1 MFSEDCH
8 GCIRKKLDY
17 TFVMTKKTPTKAK
30 KVSTNNPAPVPQS
43 TNGTKTTIKHILSPG
58 SNLSNRFIS
67 NYKDLE
73 KIVRTFKEMDYKVV
87 LTQGVYDL
95 IHEGHAA
102 YLEAAKALG
111 DVLIVGVD
119 SDELTKKRKGPDR
132 PIVPQEER
140 LKMLVHLRH
149 VDIVTLRHSTDG
161 IGDLIRLVQPNVLVV
176 SKSTTDFTRDM
187 AQEYSECCGEIV
199 TMPPQAT
206 TTTSAR
212 IRNLT
217 IEGAE
222 KLANEISRL
231 TGEFISKIRQKK

>member
-1 MFSEDCH
+1 MIAIKCSWFILQC
-8 GCIRKKLDY
+8 
-17 TFVMTKKTPTKAK
+17 MAK
-30 KVSTNNPAPVPQS
+30 KILKGAGGS
-43 TNGTKTTIKHILSPG
+43 NGTKTTIKHVLSLG
-58 SNLSNRFIS
+58 SNLEHRFIPD
-67 NYKDLE
+67 YTDLD
-73 KIVRTFKEMDYKVV
+73 KIVHTFKAMGYKVV

-119 SDELTKKRKGPDR
+119 SDELTRKRKGPDR
-132 PIVPQEER
+132 PIVPQKER

-149 VDIVTLRHSTDG
+149 VDIVTLREANQG
-161 IGDLIRLVQPNVLVV
+161 IGDLIKLVQPDILVV

-187 AQEYSECCGEIV
+187 AQEYESLCGEIV
-199 TMPPQAT
+199 TLPPQAT

-222 KLANEISRL
+222 KLATEVTRL
-231 TGEFISKIRQKK
+231 TGEFLNKIRQKK

>member
-1 MFSEDCH
+1 MPWIILE
-8 GCIRKKLDY
+8 Y
-17 TFVMTKKTPTKAK
+17 MPVK
-30 KVSTNNPAPVPQS
+30 KVNEKNG
-43 TNGTKTTIKHILSPG
+43 NGTKTSIKHILLPG
-58 SNLSNRFIS
+58 SNLHQRFIPD
-67 NYKDLE
+67 YKELE
-73 KIVRTFKEMDYKVV
+73 KIVKTFKEMGYRVV

-102 YLEAAKALG
+102 YLETAKSQG

-119 SDELTKKRKGPDR
+119 SDELTRKRKGPER

-149 VDIVTLRHSTDG
+149 VDIVTLREANHG
-161 IGDLIRLVQPNVLVV
+161 IGDLIRLVRPDVLVV
-176 SKSTTDFTRDM
+176 SKSTTDFTRSM
-187 AQEYSECCGEIV
+187 AQEYSPVCGRIV
-199 TMPPQAT
+199 TLPPQAT

-222 KLANEISRL
+222 KLAQEVTRL
-231 TGEFISKIRQKK
+231 TGDFIDKIRQKR

>member
-1 MFSEDCH
+1 M
-8 GCIRKKLDY
+8 K
-17 TFVMTKKTPTKAK
+17 TKKTKNAAAQNKKSQSDSAQVPNNGA
-30 KVSTNNPAPVPQS
+30 KVSS
-43 TNGTKTTIKHILSPG
+43 NGAKTTIKNILSGG
-58 SNLSNRFIS
+58 SDLKYRFIPD
-67 NYKDLE
+67 YMELE
-73 KIVRTFKEMDYKVV
+73 KIVKTFKEMGYKIV

-119 SDELTKKRKGPDR
+119 SDELTRKRKGPER

-149 VDIVTLRHSTDG
+149 VDIVTIRESKDG
-161 IGDLIRLVQPNVLVV
+161 IGDLDLVKLVSPDFLV
-176 SKSTTDFTRDM
+176 TSESTKDFTRQM
-187 AQEYSECCGEIV
+187 AQKYGPSCGKIV
-199 TMPPQAT
+199 TLPPQAT

-222 KLANEISRL
+222 KLAREVSVL
-231 TGEFISKIRQKK
+231 TQDFLDKIRQKK

>member
-1 MFSEDCH
+1 MAGS
-8 GCIRKKLDY
+8 KKN
-17 TFVMTKKTPTKAK
+17 KKTVDK
-30 KVSTNNPAPVPQS
+30 KSDSIITTVDIPNG
-43 TNGTKTTIKHILSPG
+43 NGTKTTIKNILSPG
-58 SNLSNRFIS
+58 SILDHRFVPD
-67 NYKDLE
+67 YKELD
-73 KIVRTFKEMDYKVV
+73 KIVRTFKQMGYRVV

-102 YLEAAKALG
+102 YLETAKSQG

-119 SDELTKKRKGPDR
+119 SDELTRKRKGPER

-149 VDIVTLRHSTDG
+149 VDMVTLRNVNDD
-161 IGDLIRLVQPNVLVV
+161 IGDLIRLVSPDVLVV
-176 SKSTTDFTRDM
+176 SKSTTDFTRKM
-187 AQEYSECCGEIV
+187 AQEYVSHCGKIV
-199 TMPPQAT
+199 TLPPQAT

-222 KLANEISRL
+222 KLAKKVYDLTQDFLQEIR
-231 TGEFISKIRQKK
+231 SKK